1 MEPEAHGGGN
11 MRAANEDAG
20 AVAFAAD
27 TARGSHS
34 VPGGAGGQDDPGDPA
49 GPGDAIIHEI
59 PGGVADL
66 NNPRGPGA
74 AGESDG
80 TVGVIPQF
88 PGAPQVPGPGGDAAP
103 GAGILSNRPLQF
115 SLTVPFSSHEE
126 ADNARHFL
134 TRRTQLQ
141 GPIRKE
147 IGVNGRML
155 VLRLTAEDHALLR
168 RSIAF
173 CLDQLSLV
181 IWSLQHFVPPV
192 SAKPQQGRGG

>member
-34 VPGGAGGQDDPGDPA
+34 VPGGAGDQDDPGDPA
-49 GPGDAIIHEI
+49 GPGDAVIHGV
-59 PGGVADL
+59 PGGVGDL

-134 TRRTQLQ
+134 TRRTQLR

-147 IGVNGRML
+147 LGVNGRML

-181 IWSLQHFVPPV
+181 MWSLQHFVPPV
-192 SAKPQQGRGG
+192 FAKPQQGRGG

>member
-1 MEPEAHGGGN
+1 MEPEAHCGGN

-20 AVAFAAD
+20 AVGFAAD

-49 GPGDAIIHEI
+49 RPGDAIIHGV
-59 PGGVADL
+59 PGGVSDL
-66 NNPRGPGA
+66 NNPRGPSA

-88 PGAPQVPGPGGDAAP
+88 PGAPQVPGPGRDAAP
-103 GAGILSNRPLQF
+103 RAGILSNRPLQF

-126 ADNARHFL
+126 AENARHFL
-134 TRRTQLQ
+134 TRRTQLR
-141 GPIRKE
+141 GPIQKE
-147 IGVNGRML
+147 LGVNGRML
-155 VLRLTAEDHALLR
+155 VLRLTAEDHALLQ

-181 IWSLQHFVPPV
+181 MWSLQHFVPP
-192 SAKPQQGRGG
+192 RFC